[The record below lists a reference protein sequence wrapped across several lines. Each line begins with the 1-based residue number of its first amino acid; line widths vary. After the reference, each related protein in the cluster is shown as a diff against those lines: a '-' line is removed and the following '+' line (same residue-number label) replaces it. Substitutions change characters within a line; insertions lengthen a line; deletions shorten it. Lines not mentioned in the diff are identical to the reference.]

1 MGEISITKLLVVAA
15 LVVLLF
21 GTKKLRT
28 LGGDLG
34 AAIKGFKKAMNDD
47 DAAAKK
53 GADVD
58 LQAEKLSHKVTWR
71 AGRSLNILFDT
82 KNPLQKAG
90 FLSDRCK

>member
-47 DAAAKK
+47 DATAKSASDAA
-53 GADVD
+53 AP
-58 LQAEKLSHKVTWR
+58 AERLSHKE
-71 AGRSLNILFDT
+71 
-82 KNPLQKAG
+82 
-90 FLSDRCK
+90 

>member
-58 LQAEKLSHKVTWR
+58 LQAEKLFIKSDVASRTL
-71 AGRSLNILFDT
+71 LNILFDT
-82 KNPLQKAG
+82 KTRFKSG

>member
-34 AAIKGFKKAMNDD
+34 TAIKGFKKAMNDD
-47 DAAAKK
+47 N
-53 GADVD
+53 ADVKKD
-58 LQAEKLSHKVTWR
+58 ADGSVQAEKLSHKE
-71 AGRSLNILFDT
+71 
-82 KNPLQKAG
+82 
-90 FLSDRCK
+90 